1 MVASSSVAPVCTVAR
16 LLPNG
21 QAIHAVSTLDID
33 FLYREIFEQ
42 EIYMQHGIEVAE
54 GSVVMDC
61 GANIGMFSI
70 YAAEAAGPSVGISS
84 PFPTIHHVTGCR
96 CDCKTAWNMKSAWQN
111 LALVLPKTVQWYMMV
126 DMCGN

>member
-1 MVASSSVAPVCTVAR
+1 MVAASSVSPDCTATQ

-42 EIYMQHGIEVAE
+42 EVYTQHGIQIAE

-61 GANIGMFSI
+61 GANIGMFTI
-70 YAAEAAGPSVGISS
+70 YAAEAAGPSVSLSS
-84 PFPTIHHVTGCR
+84 P
-96 CDCKTAWNMKSAWQN
+96 SS
-111 LALVLPKTVQWYMMV
+111 TVCYAT
-126 DMCGN
+126 